1 MFYRI
6 TKLVILAGV
15 LSLAGCASGS
25 KYRGLDA
32 AGVYRLA
39 LEEYERGDYG
49 DAAETLDRLLLAYPT
64 FEQAAEAYLLL
75 GEAYFNDEQ
84 YITSAAEYAR
94 FLSRYPAHPGAPKAG
109 LGECRSYARL
119 SPIPQRDQAF
129 TDQALAVC
137 RNVVADYPGLP
148 EAEEAAQVANAMREK
163 LAQKVY
169 ENGSYYLR
177 REFYDSSIIYFEQ
190 VVERYPETVWAPRSL
205 LGILQAYEAI
215 GYEDEVAA
223 TRDRLLTRYPESTE
237 ARSIRTGDDSGT
249 PGSAPDLT

>member
-1 MFYRI
+1 MFKRI
-6 TKLVILAGV
+6 ATLVVLAGT

-64 FEQAAEAYLLL
+64 FEQAPEAYFLL
-75 GEAYFNDEQ
+75 GEAYFHDEQ

-94 FLSRYPAHPGAPKAG
+94 FLSRYPAHRNAPSAA
-109 LGECRSYARL
+109 LGECRSYASL
-119 SPIPQRDQAF
+119 SPIPQRDQAY
-129 TDQALAVC
+129 TEQALAVC
-137 RNVVADYPGLP
+137 RNVVADYPGFP
-148 EAEEAAQVANAMREK
+148 EAVEAAGVADAMRDK

-169 ENGSYYLR
+169 ENGHYYLR

-190 VVERYPETVWAPRSL
+190 VVENYPESVWAPRSL
-205 LGILQAYEAI
+205 LAIIQAYEAI

-223 TRDRLLTRYPESTE
+223 ARDRLLTQYPDSTE
-237 ARSIRTGDDSGT
+237 ARSIRTADDSGT
-249 PGSAPDLT
+249 PGSVPS

>member
-1 MFYRI
+1 MFKRI
-6 TKLVILAGV
+6 VTLVILAGV

-75 GEAYFNDEQ
+75 GEAYFHDEQ

-94 FLSRYPAHPGAPKAG
+94 FLSRYPAHASAPRAA

-119 SPIPQRDQAF
+119 SPIPQRDQAY
-129 TDQALAVC
+129 TEQALAVC

-148 EAEEAAQVANAMREK
+148 EGDEAAAVADDMRDK

-169 ENGSYYLR
+169 ENGRYYLR

-190 VVERYPETVWAPRSL
+190 VAENYPETVWAPRSL
-205 LGILQAYEAI
+205 LGMIQAYEAI

-223 TRDRLLTRYPESTE
+223 ARERLLDRYPDSTE
-237 ARSIRTGDDSGT
+237 ARSIRPVGESGT
-249 PGSAPDLT
+249 PGSAPS